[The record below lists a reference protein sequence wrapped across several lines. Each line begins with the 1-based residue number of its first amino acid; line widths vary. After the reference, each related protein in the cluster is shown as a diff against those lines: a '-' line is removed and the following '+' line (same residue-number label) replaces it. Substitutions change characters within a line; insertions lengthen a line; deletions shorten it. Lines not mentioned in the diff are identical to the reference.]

1 MRAMDTRIRVGTS
14 EGLWEIDGDR
24 VAAAAALAG
33 MPITAVAED
42 GGRSWAIVDGRTLWW
57 QSERGWE
64 EHAEVKGLPATCL
77 APTSAGL
84 LIGTEQAHLLK
95 LTGDTLEPV
104 AAFDATEGRD
114 TWYTPWGDPADVRS
128 IASAVDGTIHANV
141 HVGGVA
147 RSRDR
152 GRSWT
157 PTLDIEEDV
166 HQVLAHPTRG
176 DVVLVA
182 AAEGFGVSRD
192 GGNSW
197 QMVTAGLHAHYLRAV
212 AISGET
218 VLVSASTG
226 PGGRRSAL
234 YRKRLDGDDTFE
246 RCRDGLPTWFD
257 ANIDTACLAAAG
269 PVVVFGTEDGRVF
282 QSLDGG
288 ARWEMRAKGL
298 PSVTS
303 VTLR

>member
-1 MRAMDTRIRVGTS
+1 V
-14 EGLWEIDGDR
+14 
-24 VAAAAALAG
+24 
-33 MPITAVAED
+33 
-42 GGRSWAIVDGRTLWW
+42 
-57 QSERGWE
+57 
-64 EHAEVKGLPATCL
+64 
-77 APTSAGL
+77 
-84 LIGTEQAHLLK
+84 
-95 LTGDTLEPV
+95 
-104 AAFDATEGRD
+104 
-114 TWYTPWGDPADVRS
+114 
-128 IASAVDGTIHANV
+128 NV

-152 GRSWT
+152 GRSWA

-166 HQVLAHPTRG
+166 HQVLAHPTLG

-192 GGNSW
+192 GGNTW
-197 QMVTAGLHAHYLRAV
+197 QIVTDGLHAHYLRAV
-212 AISGET
+212 AVSDDT

-234 YRKRLDGDDTFE
+234 YRKRLDHDEAFE

-257 ANIDTACLAAAG
+257 ANIDTACLAAAAS
-269 PVVVFGTEDGRVF
+269 VVVFGTEDGRVF